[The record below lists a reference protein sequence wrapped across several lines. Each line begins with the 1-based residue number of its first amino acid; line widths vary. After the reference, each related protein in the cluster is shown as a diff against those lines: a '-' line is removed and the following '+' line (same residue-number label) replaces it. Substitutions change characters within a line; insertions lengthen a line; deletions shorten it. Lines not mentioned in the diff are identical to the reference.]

1 MEETKINEILK
12 GYIEAVLFTEK
23 NSDDG
28 DENIF
33 GGVDFTFENFTSDS
47 IDKTINDIKQFLK
60 DAGEVAVKEAVDLD
74 GLYKLGINILLTRN
88 GHGSG
93 FFDYDYE
100 NESLLTDAADKLG
113 EVYLD
118 VNFDEKLILV

>member
-23 NSDDG
+23 N
-28 DENIF
+28 DEDKEF
-33 GGVDFTFENFTSDS
+33 FEGVDFTFENFTSDS
-47 IDKTINDIKQFLK
+47 IDKAINDIKQFLK

-93 FFDYDYE
+93 FFDYEYE
-100 NESLLTDAADKLG
+100 NENLLIDAADKLD

-118 VNFDEKLILV
+118 VNFDGKLILV

>member
-23 NSDDG
+23 N
-28 DENIF
+28 DEDKEF
-33 GGVDFTFENFTSDS
+33 FEGVNFTFENFTSDS
-47 IDKTINDIKQFLK
+47 IDKAINDIKQFLK

-93 FFDYDYE
+93 FFDYDYDNE
-100 NESLLTDAADKLG
+100 NLLTDAADKLG

-118 VNFDEKLILV
+118 VNFDGKLILV